1 MSLDIFSICNYN
13 VNTMDAKI
21 IPIGNSK
28 GIRLP
33 KALIKQ
39 AGIYEVVHLEIKDN
53 GIMITP
59 VDITNTSA
67 LTKASEASLSKLWDD
82 PREDEAWQN
91 L

>member
-13 VNTMDAKI
+13 VITMDAKI

-33 KALIKQ
+33 KTLMKQ
-39 AGIYEVVHLEIKDN
+39 TGIYEVVHLEVKDN

-59 VDITNTSA
+59 ADTTNTSA